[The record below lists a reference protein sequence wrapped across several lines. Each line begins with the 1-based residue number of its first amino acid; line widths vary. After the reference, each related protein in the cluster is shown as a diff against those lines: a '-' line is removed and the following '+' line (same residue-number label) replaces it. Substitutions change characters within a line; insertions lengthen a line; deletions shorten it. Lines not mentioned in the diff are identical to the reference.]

1 MTQTNQTNKT
11 VSDTLILEKQ
21 KILDAIGLEC
31 KYEKENC
38 LIRRWEGSEDTDSF
52 IAHISNG
59 KSNCIGVLNGKIDRN
74 GYGINTYEN
83 GDVYF
88 GYFEKDKRDK
98 HGVYIWP
105 TEEKNG
111 IKNDEM
117 YYGFWKENIRDHHG
131 IYLWMK
137 NYTNSIS
144 FEEISFD
151 AYVGTIDDDRF
162 KKGTHLSKVNDE
174 YFLYYGG
181 FDMNG
186 MKNDD
191 DAMYYS
197 GKCDRLMQGKIVNE
211 VFTEGYVA
219 FFNSNGEISNI
230 VYVEFEGKE
239 KIRKMTMKENIN
251 EEERK
256 KNEEKMITFRN
267 IILGEDYF
275 GEIFKRY
282 REIKNFIKEN
292 MQTIDVLDDK
302 EKFPDIIKLCVGY
315 NEKNIYSDIENK
327 MNIK

>member
-11 VSDTLILEKQ
+11 VSDTLVLEKQ

-38 LIRRWEGSEDTDSF
+38 LIRRWEGNEDTDSF

-59 KSNCIGVLNGKIDRN
+59 KSNFIGVLNGKLDRN

-111 IKNDEM
+111 SKNDEM
-117 YYGFWKENIRDHHG
+117 YYGFWKENVRDHHG

-137 NYTNSIS
+137 NYTDSIS

-151 AYVGTIDDDRF
+151 AYVGTIADDRF
-162 KKGTHLSKVNDE
+162 KKGTYLSKVNDE

-181 FDMNG
+181 FDVNG
-186 MKNDD
+186 MKNDN

-197 GKCDRLMQGKIVNE
+197 GKFDRLMKGKIVNE

-219 FFNSNGEISNI
+219 FFNANGKISNI

-239 KIRKMTMKENIN
+239 KIKKMTMKENIN

-292 MQTIDVLDDK
+292 MHTIDVLDDK
-302 EKFPDIIKLCVGY
+302 EKFPDITKLCVGY

-327 MNIK
+327 MKIK